1 MPSSVAA
8 LVLAAGRGLRSGPG
22 IPKQYRD
29 LEQTSAVRASLGLF
43 LGHPDVG
50 RVLPVIHPDDV
61 DLFEIA
67 SHGFQLP
74 KAVFGGATR
83 QASVLAGL
91 SALEANTPDLV
102 LVHDAARPFAT
113 PALIDRAIA
122 AGRASG
128 AAVPALPINDTV
140 KEVDAAGRIMR
151 TINRA
156 TLRTVQ
162 TPQAFD
168 FKALLAAHRRAEKA
182 GLMDFSDDAALAEWA
197 GMSVTVFEGES
208 TNMKLTTSEDFVR
221 AQALANQTEVRTA
234 MGFDVHAFGSGDH
247 IMLGGVCI
255 PFDRGLSGHSD
266 ADVGLHALVDALLG
280 TLAEGDIGTHFPPSD
295 PKWKGA
301 SSDLFLEFAVER
313 VRARGGTIAHLDL
326 TIVCEAPKIGPH
338 RDAIRARIAGIAAID
353 VSRVAVKATT
363 SEGLG
368 FTGRGEGIV
377 AYATATV
384 RLPLEPSQ

>member
-1 MPSSVAA
+1 
-8 LVLAAGRGLRSGPG
+8 
-22 IPKQYRD
+22 
-29 LEQTSAVRASLGLF
+29 LF